1 MEIMVTS
8 VSPGQMII
16 GKVVGILGVV
26 VTQLAGWILFG
37 ALAVYVGANHLGIEM
52 LRNLSIDF
60 GAVATMAAV
69 AAPSFVI
76 VAALMTAVGATVAGV
91 QEAQQVTG
99 LFMIPAAIPLWLTG
113 VLVENPN
120 GVVSV
125 VLSLLPITSVS
136 AYSLRL
142 TFGRV
147 PPWQTISS
155 IAIASVVAAG
165 SLWVAVRAFRLGMLR
180 YGQRLSFRQ
189 IFRVREEIQG

>member
-1 MEIMVTS
+1 
-8 VSPGQMII
+8 
-16 GKVVGILGVV
+16 
-26 VTQLAGWILFG
+26 
-37 ALAVYVGANHLGIEM
+37 M
-52 LRNLSIDF
+52 LKNLSVNF

-76 VAALMTAVGATVAGV
+76 VAALMTAVGATVASV

-99 LFMIPAAIPLWLTG
+99 LFVIPAAIPLWLTG

-120 GVVSV
+120 GPVAV

-147 PPWQTISS
+147 PLWQTAGS
-155 IAIASVVAAG
+155 IAIASLVAAG

-180 YGQRLSFRQ
+180 YGQRLSLRQ
-189 IFRVREEIQG
+189 VFGMREEIRG